1 MTEQKSD
8 ATLLVATEAEPPVMG
23 QTGSRT
29 SAETSSTER
38 SLPIERDERAADEPA
53 PFWLRRGDQLV
64 LAVLCSA
71 LLVLSLWHWAS
82 LSGWGM
88 RPVEVDRHP
97 SRQYEFRIEIN
108 SATWVEWI
116 QLPNIGETLARRII
130 ADREER
136 GPFESVEDLQRVKGI
151 GPKTIENLRPYL
163 RVDPQ

>member
-1 MTEQKSD
+1 MSEQKGD
-8 ATLLVATEAEPPVMG
+8 ATLLVATEAEALTG
-23 QTGSRT
+23 QTGSGT
-29 SAETSSTER
+29 PSETLSAER
-38 SLPIERDERAADEPA
+38 LPEVERDERAADGPA
-53 PFWLRRGDQLV
+53 PFWLRRGDQVV
-64 LAVLCSA
+64 LGVLCSA
-71 LLVLSLWHWAS
+71 LLVLSAWQWAS

-97 SRQYEFRIEIN
+97 SRQYEYRIDIN

-163 RVDPQ
+163 RVEPQ